1 MDKILIMCNERIKKM
16 KKIILCIALL
26 AINYITVS
34 AEESEKSDYSEEIKM
49 FQNFYEDPIIYVFQ
63 DKDGNDVSEYVQS
76 QKEAFK
82 QDPYHTTDAM
92 MEVVCS
98 VQEDTPFISFYS
110 ANTVTWSRQK
120 IYYKKT
126 KYCLYTVIGTY
137 NITNKKITSGKAS
150 AKIIDKGGA
159 IYTIQYMS
167 SNIKNSGKTIVYNV
181 KHIIN
186 GVVYKTNHTKSI

>member
-1 MDKILIMCNERIKKM
+1 MKKLIICFILIAFNS
-16 KKIILCIALL
+16 IA
-26 AINYITVS
+26 VS
-34 AEESEKSDYSEEIKM
+34 ANEKDYSEMELNDYTEEIEM
-49 FQNFYEDPIIYVFQ
+49 FQRYYDNPESYVFQ
-63 DKDGNDVSEYVQS
+63 DQEGNDIGDFVWS
-76 QKEAFK
+76 QRELFK
-82 QDPYHTTDAM
+82 KDPYHTTDAM

-110 ANTVTWSRQK
+110 ANTVNWSRQK

-137 NITNKKITSGKAS
+137 NIANKKITSGKAS
-150 AKIIDKGGA
+150 TKIVEKGGA
-159 IYTIQYMS
+159 NYTIQYMS

-186 GVVYKTNHTKSI
+186 GVVYKTNHTKTI

>member
-1 MDKILIMCNERIKKM
+1 MNFTR
-16 KKIILCIALL
+16 KIILCFILL
-26 AINYITVS
+26 MSNNISVF
-34 AEESEKSDYSEEIKM
+34 AEEMNQNYYEDNNLAEEIEM
-49 FQNFYEDPIIYVFQ
+49 FQRYYDNPESYVFQ
-63 DKDGNDVSEYVQS
+63 DQEGNDIGDFVLS
-76 QKEAFK
+76 QRELFK
-82 QDPYHTTDAM
+82 KDPYHTVDAM

-137 NITNKKITSGKAS
+137 NIANKKITSGKAS
-150 AKIIDKGGA
+150 AKIVDKGGA

>member
-1 MDKILIMCNERIKKM
+1 MKKLIICFILIAFNS
-16 KKIILCIALL
+16 IA
-26 AINYITVS
+26 VS
-34 AEESEKSDYSEEIKM
+34 ANEKDYSEMEHNDYTEEIEM
-49 FQNFYEDPIIYVFQ
+49 FQKYYDNSESYIFQ
-63 DKDGNDVSEYVQS
+63 DQEGNDIGDFVWS
-76 QKEAFK
+76 QRELFK
-82 QDPYHTTDAM
+82 KDPYHTTDAM
-92 MEVVCS
+92 MEVICS

-150 AKIIDKGGA
+150 AKIIDKSGA

>member
-1 MDKILIMCNERIKKM
+1 MNFTR
-16 KKIILCIALL
+16 KIILCLILL
-26 AINYITVS
+26 AMNNISVF
-34 AEESEKSDYSEEIKM
+34 AEEMNLNHIEDNDLAEEIEM
-49 FQNFYEDPIIYVFQ
+49 FQRYYDIGDFVW
-63 DKDGNDVSEYVQS
+63 S
-76 QKEAFK
+76 QRELFK
-82 QDPYHTTDAM
+82 KDPYHTTDNM
-92 MEVVCS
+92 MEIVCS
-98 VQEDTPFISFYS
+98 VQEDIPSITFYS

>member
-1 MDKILIMCNERIKKM
+1 MKKLIICFILIAFNS
-16 KKIILCIALL
+16 IA
-26 AINYITVS
+26 VS
-34 AEESEKSDYSEEIKM
+34 ANEKDYSEMEHNDYTEEIEM
-49 FQNFYEDPIIYVFQ
+49 FQRYYDNPESYVFQ
-63 DKDGNDVSEYVQS
+63 DQEGNDIGDFVWS
-76 QKEAFK
+76 QRELFK
-82 QDPYHTTDAM
+82 KDPYHTTDAM

-137 NITNKKITSGKAS
+137 NIANKKITSGIAS
-150 AKIIDKGGA
+150 TKIVEKGGA
-159 IYTIQYMS
+159 NYTIQYMS

-186 GVVYKTNHTKSI
+186 GVVYKTNHTKTI

>member
-1 MDKILIMCNERIKKM
+1 MKKLIICIILIAFNS
-16 KKIILCIALL
+16 IA
-26 AINYITVS
+26 VS
-34 AEESEKSDYSEEIKM
+34 ANEKDYSEMEHNAYTEEIEM
-49 FQNFYEDPIIYVFQ
+49 FQKYYDNPESYIFQ
-63 DKDGNDVSEYVQS
+63 DQEGNDIGDFVWS
-76 QKEAFK
+76 QRELFK
-82 QDPYHTTDAM
+82 KDPYHTTDAM

-150 AKIIDKGGA
+150 AKIVEKGGA
-159 IYTIQYMS
+159 NYTIQYMS

>member
-1 MDKILIMCNERIKKM
+1 MQEDEEMKKLIICFILIAFNS
-16 KKIILCIALL
+16 IA
-26 AINYITVS
+26 VS
-34 AEESEKSDYSEEIKM
+34 ANEKDYSEMEHNDYTEEIEM
-49 FQNFYEDPIIYVFQ
+49 FQKYYDNSESYIFQ
-63 DKDGNDVSEYVQS
+63 DQEGNDIGDFVWS
-76 QKEAFK
+76 QRELFK
-82 QDPYHTTDAM
+82 KDPYHTTDAM
-92 MEVVCS
+92 MEVICS

>member
-1 MDKILIMCNERIKKM
+1 MNFTR
-16 KKIILCIALL
+16 KIILCLILL
-26 AINYITVS
+26 AMNNISVF
-34 AEESEKSDYSEEIKM
+34 AEEMNLNHIEDNDLAEEIEM
-49 FQNFYEDPIIYVFQ
+49 FQRYYDNPESYVFQ
-63 DKDGNDVSEYVQS
+63 DQEGNDIGDFVWS
-76 QKEAFK
+76 QRELFK
-82 QDPYHTTDAM
+82 KDPYHTTDNM
-92 MEVVCS
+92 MEIVCS
-98 VQEDTPFISFYS
+98 VQEDIPSITFYS

-159 IYTIQYMS
+159 IYTTQYMS